1 MWTFAL
7 LSFVGCQNQE
17 LPEKDF
23 KIETAVFRMDIKRP
37 EWFLPMINTLVHI
50 SSGNLKIEPLVAIF
64 DTTIGKSLP
73 KMEMDGPV
81 RRLCGLS
88 CRWQCRFC
96 EECPLGDLM
105 LCLGRIGKQVRYCSV
120 AGFSTCLNSL
130 GMGDRTSFCKKELGY

>member
-17 LPEKDF
+17 LPGKDF

-73 KMEMDGPV
+73 KMDGP
-81 RRLCGLS
+81 
-88 CRWQCRFC
+88 CRWT
-96 EECPLGDLM
+96 DLF
-105 LCLGRIGKQVRYCSV
+105 GVYADYPVDGNAVFVKNVRW
-120 AGFSTCLNSL
+120 AI
-130 GMGDRTSFCKKELGY
+130 